1 MEYKLLSEK
10 AAYLSGLVKGK
21 GVDDEI
27 TGLIIDLLGEM
38 ASEIDRLAASEGELE
53 GRIDDLDM
61 DMSSILDEVYGEAE
75 DEDED
80 EDGEEL
86 YEVVCPNCKETLYIT
101 DEDIDGG
108 ITSCPLCGESLELL
122 FEDEESG
129 EE

>member
-122 FEDEESG
+122 FEDEDSG